1 MVPSSHADC
10 APWAF
15 GTSPSHR
22 PHLGRTALP
31 NGRQNASVV
40 AQGCAD
46 LSFGSANRPPKF
58 ARYLGWTSSSIR
70 SDLVFG
76 THRDSRGFTTSE
88 IGELFRSDH
97 PQSLRNR
104 VLVAEGPEHYAIWK
118 HLPDIIRDGK
128 QNGFIREFGAFR
140 FRICQNEYQL

>member
-31 NGRQNASVV
+31 NGRQNASVF

-76 THRDSRGFTTSE
+76 THNRE
-88 IGELFRSDH
+88 IKAGVDRLYRMQFPPRSALHSPD
-97 PQSLRNR
+97 
-104 VLVAEGPEHYAIWK
+104 A
-118 HLPDIIRDGK
+118 LP
-128 QNGFIREFGAFR
+128 FI
-140 FRICQNEYQL
+140 